1 MYVCEKEKKKAER
14 KKNAEGSGRR
24 QKEIMMI
31 EKVPVTLSQYES
43 SLILWSQNHGKLSN
57 LIIWKFI
64 LQMDF

>member
-1 MYVCEKEKKKAER
+1 
-14 KKNAEGSGRR
+14 
-24 QKEIMMI
+24 MI

>member
-1 MYVCEKEKKKAER
+1 MCVRKKKSR
-14 KKNAEGSGRR
+14 KKKKTAEGSGKR
-24 QKEIMMI
+24 QTEIMMI